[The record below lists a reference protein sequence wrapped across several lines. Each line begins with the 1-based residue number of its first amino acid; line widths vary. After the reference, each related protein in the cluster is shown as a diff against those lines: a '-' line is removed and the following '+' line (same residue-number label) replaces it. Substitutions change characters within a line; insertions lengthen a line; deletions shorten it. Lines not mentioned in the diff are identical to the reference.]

1 MKEIIAAVDFSE
13 CSVNAA
19 EHAAGIALR
28 AGTNLKLIYVYNPDL
43 KHKTIYK
50 YKDPLDEATQL
61 LEELVQRFQLILP
74 QGTVSYKIREGKVFR
89 EVVDEAKESKA
100 MMIVAGTHG
109 TSGFEELWIGSNAF
123 RIISAAPCPVITLR
137 EGVKPERQLRRIV
150 LPIDATLSTRQK
162 VPFATMMAKMFNA
175 EIHVLALYQSG
186 VKDAQQIVLE
196 YAKQTCAYLEK
207 NHIDFLMTSRRC
219 KNPTDAT
226 IYYAIKVDANLI
238 VIMTEQTSSPMN
250 IIMGAYAQQMIH
262 RSPIPVMSVQPK
274 EFLRIR
280 TR

>member
-19 EHAAGIALR
+19 EHAANIAQR
-28 AGTNLKLIYVYNPDL
+28 AGADLKLVYVYNPDH

-50 YKDPLDEATQL
+50 YKDPIDEATHL
-61 LEELVQRFQLILP
+61 LDELVQRFQFILP
-74 QGTVSYKIREGKVFR
+74 KQKVGFKIREGKVFR
-89 EVVDEAKESKA
+89 EVVDEAKETKA

-109 TSGFEELWIGSNAF
+109 ASGFEELWIGSNAF
-123 RIISAAPCPVITLR
+123 RIISAATCPVITLR
-137 EGVKPERQLRRIV
+137 EGVKPERQLRKIV

-162 VPFATMMAKMFNA
+162 VPYATMMAKLYNA

-186 VKDAQQIVLE
+186 IKDAQQIVLE

-219 KNPTDAT
+219 KNPTDTT
-226 IYYAIKVDANLI
+226 IDYAVKIDANLI
-238 VIMTEQTSSPMN
+238 VIMTEQTSSPLN
-250 IIMGAYAQQMIH
+250 IIMGPYAQQMIH

-274 EFLRIR
+274 EFLRIL

>member
-1 MKEIIAAVDFSE
+1 MKEILAAIDFSE

-19 EHAAGIALR
+19 EHAAGIAQR
-28 AGTNLKLIYVYNPDL
+28 AGANLKLVYIYNPEH
-43 KHKTIYK
+43 KYKTIYK
-50 YKDPLDEATQL
+50 YKDPLDEATHL
-61 LEELVQRFQLILP
+61 LEELTQRFQLVMP
-74 QGTVSYKIREGKVFR
+74 HGEVSFKIREGKVFR
-89 EVVDEAKESKA
+89 EVADEAKESKA

-109 TSGFEELWIGSNAF
+109 ASGFEELWIGSNAF

-137 EGVKPERQLRRIV
+137 EGVKPEKQMRRII

-162 VPFATMMAKMFNA
+162 VPYATMMAKLFNA

-186 VKDAQQIVLE
+186 IKDAQQVVLE

-219 KNPTDAT
+219 KNPTDST
-226 IYYAIKVDANLI
+226 IDYAIKVDANLI
-238 VIMTEQTSSPMN
+238 VIMTEQTSSPLN
-250 IIMGAYAQQMIH
+250 IIMGPYAQQMIH

-274 EFLRIR
+274 EFLRIL